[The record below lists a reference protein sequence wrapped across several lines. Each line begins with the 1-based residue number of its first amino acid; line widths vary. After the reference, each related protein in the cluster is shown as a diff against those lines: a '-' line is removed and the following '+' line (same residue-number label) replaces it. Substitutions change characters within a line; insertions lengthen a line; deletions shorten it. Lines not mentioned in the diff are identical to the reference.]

1 MNNFLQIN
9 IFWKLVWFFKW
20 TGDFQ
25 IWPIGWH
32 RDQCAS
38 QPADKCLIEMHDWY
52 TAMYG
57 FVRIILSVNNAEK
70 YATAINILL
79 GDRLHTAE
87 SDVHG
92 RQILTSKVVPAL
104 KGLSEPASHQFYSWL
119 SKNLNFPDTLKVH

>member
-1 MNNFLQIN
+1 
-9 IFWKLVWFFKW
+9 
-20 TGDFQ
+20 
-25 IWPIGWH
+25 
-32 RDQCAS
+32 
-38 QPADKCLIEMHDWY
+38 MHNWY

-79 GDRLHTAE
+79 GDQLHTAE

-119 SKNLNFPDTLKVH
+119 SKNLVNSGLSSLKSNLAPACNMRTD